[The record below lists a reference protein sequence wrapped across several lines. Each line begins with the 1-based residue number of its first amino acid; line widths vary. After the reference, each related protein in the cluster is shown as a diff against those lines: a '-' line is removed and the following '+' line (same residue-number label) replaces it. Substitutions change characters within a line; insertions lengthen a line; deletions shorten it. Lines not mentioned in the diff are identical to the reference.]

1 METNLALRVLTTQEL
16 GKDPCL
22 LPLIQM
28 INETYSTNLEDPDH
42 INDRYAEADE
52 LLQEL
57 GPDGICALILDCTNG
72 KNNSPVA
79 VAGVHRWKGNRN
91 NGNLKFEDDGRDWEI
106 APAASLRDPKYRKK
120 GLVDRCLQ
128 ALYTRLLA
136 QVEAGPVRLHMVVL
150 EDLNAEYWK
159 RKGYKQ
165 DGERWLI
172 PKGRWHKLHEYV
184 VIDMLK
190 EISPGSLVR
199 SEI

>member
-16 GKDPCL
+16 AKDPSL

-28 INETYSTNLEDPDH
+28 INETYGTNLEDPEDMH
-42 INDRYAEADE
+42 DRYSESDE

-57 GPDGICALILDCTNG
+57 GPDGICAFVLDCG

-79 VAGVHRWKGNRN
+79 VVGAHRWKGHRT
-91 NGNLKFEDDGRDWEI
+91 NGNPNDDGRDWEI
-106 APAASLRDPKYRKK
+106 GPAASHRNPQYRKK
-120 GLVDRCLQ
+120 GLVERCLQ
-128 ALYTRLLA
+128 ALYARLLA
-136 QVEAGPVRLHMVVL
+136 QAEAGPVRLHMTVL

-172 PKGRWHKLHEYV
+172 PKGRWHKLHEYI

-190 EISPGSLVR
+190 EISPSEVR
-199 SEI
+199 YGL